1 MEQPALR
8 NEVRDLAKGLLD
20 GVGVGVGGGGEDAGR
35 WEGRPP
41 GLSAEK
47 QATPT
52 RSAAS
57 DPLCTSEDPL

>member
-20 GVGVGVGGGGEDAGR
+20 GVGVGGGGEDAGR